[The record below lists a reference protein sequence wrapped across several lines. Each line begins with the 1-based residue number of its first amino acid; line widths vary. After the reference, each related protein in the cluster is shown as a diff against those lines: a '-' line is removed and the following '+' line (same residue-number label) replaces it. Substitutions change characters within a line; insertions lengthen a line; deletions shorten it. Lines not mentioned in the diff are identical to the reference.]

1 MASFGASGGPQLS
14 PSCPPV
20 LPAQRGRSGR
30 RGARSGSARL
40 GLCPGR
46 AGSRVAA
53 GVRSRPGP
61 AGLTPPGGVSGKSL
75 KGARSSAP
83 LALQK
88 EPPRAR
94 LPLPPGASR
103 GKCRPAR
110 PSRGPGRG
118 GGRPGT
124 APRSGSSGPG
134 CGRRAAP
141 KFGEGLGAAQRRGGD
156 GAGGGRLGPSGGGG
170 PGAASGTRTG
180 ALCSAEPP
188 PRARRTWRAL
198 PAVLASPGQ
207 AGAATPAPRLPSRRV
222 RAALSPRGRAGSRR
236 QVALGR
242 RPSQP
247 GPRRARAPGHPA
259 RPLGAAPLASS
270 PAPAASYFHTSR
282 CPGPGA

>member
-1 MASFGASGGPQLS
+1 M
-14 PSCPPV
+14 
-20 LPAQRGRSGR
+20 
-30 RGARSGSARL
+30 
-40 GLCPGR
+40 
-46 AGSRVAA
+46 
-53 GVRSRPGP
+53 RSRPGP

-88 EPPRAR
+88 EPPRAL

-156 GAGGGRLGPSGGGG
+156 CAGDDGLGPSGGGG
-170 PGAASGTRTG
+170 ARRRLGDPHPRAARR
-180 ALCSAEPP
+180 SAEPP

-198 PAVLASPGQ
+198 PAVLASPGP
-207 AGAATPAPRLPSRRV
+207 AGAATPAPRLPARRV

-242 RPSQP
+242 RPSPP

-270 PAPAASYFHTSR
+270 PAPAARYFHTSR